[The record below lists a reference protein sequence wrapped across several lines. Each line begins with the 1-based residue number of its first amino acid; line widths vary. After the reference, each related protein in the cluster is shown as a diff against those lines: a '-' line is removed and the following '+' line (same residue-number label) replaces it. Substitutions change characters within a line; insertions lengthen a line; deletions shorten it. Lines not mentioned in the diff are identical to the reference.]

1 MPAIV
6 SGLTE
11 RLGYQERRVL
21 VERLAE
27 GEERLAEGE
36 LKAPG
41 AGPEGGGIPPGGR
54 VIPQIKLADC
64 EGGEEDWVWEQE
76 EELEYGFYEQEEGAI
91 SN

>member
-21 VERLAE
+21 V
-27 GEERLAEGE
+27 ERLAEGE

-64 EGGEEDWVWEQE
+64 EGGEEDWAWEQE
-76 EELEYGFYEQEEGAI
+76 EELEYEFYEQEEGAI